1 MKFDFIYSGE
11 FFYYNFLFQYF
22 NILEFVLK
30 KGTEVLAFK
39 VAHAIITNDL

>member
-11 FFYYNFLFQYF
+11 FFLLQLCVQYF

-30 KGTEVLAFK
+30 KETEVLASK
-39 VAHAIITNDL
+39 VVHAIITNDL